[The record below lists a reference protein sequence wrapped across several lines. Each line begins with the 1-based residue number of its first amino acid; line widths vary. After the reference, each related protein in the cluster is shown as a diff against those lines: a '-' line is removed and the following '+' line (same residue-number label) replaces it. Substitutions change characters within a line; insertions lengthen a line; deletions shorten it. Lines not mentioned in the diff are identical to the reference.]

1 MKIQSIEIRKL
12 FGLFDYNIDLNNEED
27 LTILTGPNGYGK
39 TTILNIIYN
48 LFTQRFFYFQKIDF
62 ELITVCFTDNKHITV
77 NKKMEKRKSE
87 QTVQIVDDMQQ
98 VIQIQPN
105 MPEIYIKLYNDN
117 QQIDSY
123 VYNSEAE
130 NKLIQSIVQYM
141 SIHRISSNVILDDR
155 TGRQT
160 ELREFLNENI
170 DYVPDRIFNLI
181 KKQGETHTQILQAL
195 DNTNVYL
202 IKEQRLL
209 KKQSHEI
216 NRPVNSNT
224 PFINTIEEFAKELKS
239 KIEQK
244 QLEAYQVAQK
254 LDISFPQRLID
265 CKNELKEDEFNKRFI
280 NLNRKQKK
288 LQQFGIAT
296 SSQIITKYDDK
307 DARVLTVYLEDS
319 EKKVEIY
326 DDLLDKIE
334 LFVNI
339 LNEKRFAFKSIVI
352 NGAQGFS
359 FQSNNGQSLNLTDLS
374 SGEQQEVVL
383 FYELLFKTNPNT
395 LILIDEPEISLHV
408 IWQKTFVKDLLK
420 IARMKQISFLVAT
433 HSPQIING
441 RWDLGRDLFKLA
453 KEINHGTR
461 P

>member
-1 MKIQSIEIRKL
+1 MKLQSIEIKKL

-48 LFTQRFFYFQKIDF
+48 LFNQRFFYFQKVDF
-62 ELITVCFTDNKHITV
+62 ELITVFFTDDRKITI
-77 NKKMEKRKSE
+77 NKKTGKGKSE
-87 QTVQIVDDMQQ
+87 QFVQIVNEVPQ
-98 VIQIQPN
+98 VIQMQSN
-105 MPEIYIKLYNDN
+105 TTEIHIELYNDG

-130 NKLIQSIVQYM
+130 NKLIQSIGRYM
-141 SIHRISSNVILDDR
+141 PIHRISSNVIIDNR
-155 TGRQT
+155 TGKQT
-160 ELREFLNENI
+160 ELREFLNENT
-170 DYVPDRIFNLI
+170 DYLPDKILNLI
-181 KKQGETHTQILQAL
+181 RKQGEIHTQILNTL
-195 DNTNVYL
+195 NNTNVYL

-209 KKQSHEI
+209 KKQSYET
-216 NRPVNSNT
+216 NKPVNSNT
-224 PFINTIEEFAKELKS
+224 LFINTIEEYAKELKNE
-239 KIEQK
+239 IEQK
-244 QLEAYQVAQK
+244 QLEAYRVAQK
-254 LDISFPQRLID
+254 FDSSFPQRLIE
-265 CKNELKEDEFNKRFI
+265 CKNELQEDEFNKRFS
-280 NLNRKQKK
+280 NLNNKQKK

-319 EKKVEIY
+319 EKKVEVY
-326 DDLLDKIE
+326 DDLLNKIE

-359 FQSNNGQSLNLTDLS
+359 FQSNNGKSLNLTDLS

-383 FYELLFKTNPNT
+383 FYELLFKINTNT

-420 IARMKQISFLVAT
+420 IAEMKQISFLVAT

-441 RWDLGRDLFKLA
+441 RWDLGQDLFKLA
-453 KEINHGTR
+453 KGN
-461 P
+461 